1 MAAAA
6 AGAES
11 VSEAMQ
17 PERTQFPAA
26 YTTCAAR
33 GRRFFAGTIL
43 ALSCCAV
50 VPAVA
55 LEGAAPAFGPA
66 LEQSAALRASQ
77 AVVGRAI
84 GDYTLQ
90 DREGRSVR
98 LSSYRGKPLLVSF
111 IYTGCFQV
119 CPTTTR
125 ALQTAVK
132 VAREALGDGRFNVV
146 SIGFNQPA
154 DSPLALKAFASQYGI
169 DSPNWE
175 FLSPPAAIVPEL
187 ARDFGFGYVATAA
200 GFDHLLQVSVVDAE
214 GRIYRQIYGEDYSA
228 DYLTEPL
235 RQLITGTPV
244 ADTASLSA
252 ILEQV
257 RILCSVYDPRTGK
270 YRVSYGIVLEIAG
283 GVTFLL
289 WIIWFFL
296 SEWLTRR
303 RSAKRASA

>member
-1 MAAAA
+1 MAACTGPAAHGRWRRLYAGAILPIFCCAAVPAA
-6 AGAES
+6 A
-11 VSEAMQ
+11 V
-17 PERTQFPAA
+17 
-26 YTTCAAR
+26 
-33 GRRFFAGTIL
+33 
-43 ALSCCAV
+43 
-50 VPAVA
+50 
-55 LEGAAPAFGPA
+55 EGAAPGVDVAPA
-66 LEQSAALRASQ
+66 YAPAVDQTAALRASQ
-77 AVVGRAI
+77 AAVGRTI

-90 DREGRSVR
+90 DREGRAVR

-111 IYTGCFQV
+111 IYTGCFQI

-125 ALQTAVK
+125 ALQQAAS
-132 VAREALGDGRFNVV
+132 VARDALGDGRFNVI

-154 DSPLALKAFASQYGI
+154 DSPLALKSFAAQYGI
-169 DSPNWE
+169 NSPNWE
-175 FLSPPAAIVPEL
+175 FLSPPAAIVPDL
-187 ARDFGFGYVATAA
+187 ARDFGFEFAATAA

-244 ADTASLSA
+244 TDATSLSA

-270 YRVSYGIVLEIAG
+270 YRVSYAIILEIAG
-283 GVTFLL
+283 GATFLV

-296 SEWLTRR
+296 GEWLTRR
-303 RSAKRASA
+303 RAARRAGA

>member
-1 MAAAA
+1 MAYSGCTASFRSRLRPCYAQALLAMFCCVAVPATALPGTTASAAAA
-6 AGAES
+6 PGFS
-11 VSEAMQ
+11 
-17 PERTQFPAA
+17 
-26 YTTCAAR
+26 
-33 GRRFFAGTIL
+33 
-43 ALSCCAV
+43 
-50 VPAVA
+50 
-55 LEGAAPAFGPA
+55 PA
-66 LEQSAALRASQ
+66 LDQTAALRASE
-77 AVVGRAI
+77 AAVGRTI

-90 DREGRSVR
+90 DREGRAVR

-119 CPTTTR
+119 CPTTTH
-125 ALQTAVK
+125 ALQKAVS
-132 VAREALGDGRFNVV
+132 VARDALGDGRFNVI

-154 DSPLALKAFASQYGI
+154 DSPQALKSFAAQYGI
-169 DSPNWE
+169 NSPNWE
-175 FLSPPAAIVPEL
+175 FLSPPAAIVPDL
-187 ARDFGFGYVATAA
+187 ARDFGFGFVATAA

-244 ADTASLSA
+244 ADATSLFA
-252 ILEQV
+252 ILDQV

-270 YRVSYGIVLEIAG
+270 YRVSYGLVLEIAG

-296 SEWLTRR
+296 REWLTRR
-303 RSAKRASA
+303 RSARRARA

>member
-1 MAAAA
+1 MPALAAAF
-6 AGAES
+6 
-11 VSEAMQ
+11 
-17 PERTQFPAA
+17 RIRW
-26 YTTCAAR
+26 C
-33 GRRFFAGTIL
+33 L
-43 ALSCCAV
+43 CCAEALLAMFCCV
-50 VPAVA
+50 AVRATA
-55 LEGAAPAFGPA
+55 LERAAPGAAVAPAFAPA
-66 LEQSAALRASQ
+66 LDQTAALRTSQ
-77 AVVGRAI
+77 VAVGRAI

-90 DREGRSVR
+90 DREGRAVR

-125 ALQTAVK
+125 TLKKAVS
-132 VAREALGDGRFNVV
+132 VAREALGDGRFNVI

-154 DSPLALKAFASQYGI
+154 DSPQALKSFAAQYGI
-169 DSPNWE
+169 NSPNWE
-175 FLSPPAAIVPEL
+175 FLSPPAATVPDL

-235 RQLITGTPV
+235 KQLITGTRV
-244 ADTASLSA
+244 ADATSLSA

-270 YRVSYGIVLEIAG
+270 YRVSYGLVLEIAG

-296 SEWLTRR
+296 NEWLTRR
-303 RSAKRASA
+303 RSARRASA

>member
-1 MAAAA
+1 MLAIFCFATVPAAALEG
-6 AGAES
+6 AGSGA
-11 VSEAMQ
+11 
-17 PERTQFPAA
+17 
-26 YTTCAAR
+26 
-33 GRRFFAGTIL
+33 
-43 ALSCCAV
+43 AV
-50 VPAVA
+50 VPAF
-55 LEGAAPAFGPA
+55 APT
-66 LEQSAALRASQ
+66 LDQTEALRASQ

-84 GDYTLQ
+84 GDYTLL
-90 DREGRSVR
+90 DREGRAVR

-111 IYTGCFQV
+111 IYTGCFQI

-125 ALQTAVK
+125 ALQKAVA
-132 VAREALGDGRFNVV
+132 VARDALGDGRFNVI
-146 SIGFNQPA
+146 SIGFNQPT
-154 DSPLALKAFASQYGI
+154 DSPQALKSFAAQYGI
-169 DSPNWE
+169 NSPNWE
-175 FLSPPAAIVPEL
+175 FLSPPAAIVPDL
-187 ARDFGFGYVATAA
+187 ARSFGFGYVATAA

-244 ADTASLSA
+244 ADATSLSA

-283 GVTFLL
+283 GATFLL

-296 SEWLTRR
+296 NEWLTRR
-303 RSAKRASA
+303 RTARRSSA